1 MLNNLQIINVYILSF
16 IISFFSFL
24 FVLFFFF
31 NFKEKKNLVT
41 EMFSIVSF
49 PDTEATKVVV
59 SNTSLD
65 FFCFLGC
72 KPRKYTLL
80 LCFIFFSFL
89 SNQMDI
95 NA

>member
-24 FVLFFFF
+24 FVLFFSIS
-31 NFKEKKNLVT
+31 KKKKNLVT

-72 KPRKYTLL
+72 EPRKYTLL